1 MILCRFRNQ
10 NLMPIINQM
19 SAAMDTLNWNK
30 FRELAHS
37 LKGSSGY
44 VGAGQLQYDCFYI

>member
-1 MILCRFRNQ
+1 M
-10 NLMPIINQM
+10 MPVINQM
-19 SAAMDTLNWNK
+19 SAAMDALNWNK

-44 VGAGQLQYDCFYI
+44 VGAGQI